1 MATFY
6 NQATLSYNGNTLAS
20 NVTTGEFLEALSAT
34 KVASGEQ
41 YQLNEPVTYVV
52 NVKNSSQALLSGV
65 TVTDDLG
72 AYTYGTLNLVPLDY
86 EDGSVLLFIDGTLQA
101 APTITP
107 GPPLVISGI
116 RLPAGSTATIVY
128 RARVNRFAP
137 LGTAESITNTA
148 TITAEGLTTSQEV
161 SEVITPASTPL
172 LSIEKSLSPTV
183 VTDNGQITYT
193 FTLKN
198 TGSAPLSAPSDAVI
212 TDTFSPVLDPISVTF
227 NDTSWT
233 ENTEY
238 TYSNVTG
245 QFSTVAGNITV
256 PAATYTRDPDTGA
269 VIVTP
274 GISTLVITGTI

>member
-256 PAATYTRDPDTGA
+256 PAAAYTRDPDTGA

>member
-20 NVTTGEFLEALSAT
+20 NVTTGEFLEALSST

>member
-72 AYTYGTLNLVPLDY
+72 AYTYGALNLVPLDY

-193 FTLKN
+193 FILKN

>member
-148 TITAEGLTTSQEV
+148 TITAEGLTTRQEV

>member
-256 PAATYTRDPDTGA
+256 PAATYTRGPDTGA